1 MIVPSAINMKFKF
14 PEFNTVEDASI
25 EFAIEE
31 AVVACGDPNSDHG
44 EWIDEANQTLAIA
57 YYAAHLLMVSI
68 QRAQSAAGQVVSSER
83 VGELSVAYAV
93 PQMSQPTE
101 SAIDLTMTPYGVRF
115 IGLVRSN
122 FPAVLTVGS
131 AVSMYDAAF

>member
-1 MIVPSAINMKFKF
+1 MIVPSATNIKFKF
-14 PEFNTVEDASI
+14 PEFNIVDDATI

-31 AVVACGDPNSDHG
+31 AVIACGGDGN
-44 EWIDEANQTLAIA
+44 WIDEANQTLAIM
-57 YYAAHLLMVSI
+57 YYTAHLLMVSI

-83 VGELSVAYAV
+83 VGELSVTYAV
-93 PQMSQPTE
+93 PQMSQPSE

-115 IGLVRSN
+115 LGLVRSN

-131 AVSMYDAAF
+131 AVGM